1 MSGPEVVL
9 QIERIVPG
17 GAGMGRLPDG
27 KVCFVHGVLP
37 EEKVRVN
44 VIRNKKSHAEAELQ
58 KVQEASP
65 HRIQPR
71 CAIFGACGGCA
82 YQHVNIDIQ
91 REWKTGHVSEI
102 LRRIG
107 GFPDAPVEPILASP
121 LSWGYRNRI
130 ALHTDGRHT
139 GFHHR
144 GSHHIVDARRCELAS
159 ESINDQLTEF
169 RKIKHPAPGRLT
181 LRETAT
187 AAGFSQVNAGA
198 AGLLRDVVL
207 DMAGRGRTLI
217 DAYCGSGFFA
227 KALGGQFEESV
238 GIEWSETSVARA
250 QADARPGEVYVP
262 GSVDA
267 LLGGIL
273 AERGGDDVVL
283 VVDPPAEGL
292 GRDARR
298 AILENPP
305 RRMVYISCDPS
316 TFARDAAE
324 LRSRYTLE
332 RVQPVDMFPQTA
344 EIELA
349 ALLVRRDEG
358 V

>member
-37 EEKVRVN
+37 EEKVLVRIV
-44 VIRNKKSHAEAELQ
+44 RSKKSHAEAELQ

-65 HRIQPR
+65 LRIKPR

-82 YQHVNIDIQ
+82 YQHVNIDMQ
-91 REWKTGHVSEI
+91 REWKTSHVTEI

-107 GFPDAPVEPILASP
+107 RFPNAPVAPILASP

-159 ESINDQLTEF
+159 ESVNDQLTEF
-169 RKIKHPAPGRLT
+169 RTIKHPSPGRLT
-181 LRETAT
+181 LREAVE
-187 AAGFSQVNAGA
+187 AGFSQVNAGA
-198 AGLLRDVVL
+198 AALLRNVVIE
-207 DMAGRGRTLI
+207 MAGEGGLLI

-227 KALGGQFEESV
+227 KALGGRFEESL
-238 GIEWSETSVARA
+238 GIEWSEASVARA
-250 QADARPGEVYVP
+250 RAEARPGEVYVA

-273 AERGGDDVVL
+273 AERRTGDVVL
-283 VVDPPAEGL
+283 VADPPAEGL
-292 GRDARR
+292 GRDTRR
-298 AILENPP
+298 AILEYPP
-305 RRMVYISCDPS
+305 RRMVYVSCDPS

-324 LRSRYTLE
+324 LHTRYTLE